1 MPKQK
6 TRPNIVT
13 SQRIK
18 ELRKLRKLTQ
28 ADLASKIGKSDQMIR
43 KYESG
48 KEGVPTSSIYALAAA
63 LDCCPEYL
71 WDATDCITQT
81 EYDAEQAEID
91 STIKKILPLYEEYWK
106 TVERRERIV
115 EDMAREFLDCSI
127 KHSPQ
132 PALPNAA
139 FSEDGHI
146 FTLTTPGNRQYRF
159 TSRKEWEHFWMSF
172 FEDVQKVLKYHLYEY
187 DAQQEVLTN
196 G

>member
-91 STIKKILPLYEEYWK
+91 STIKKSFRCMKNTGKLLNAGSGLW
-106 TVERRERIV
+106 RIWQ
-115 EDMAREFLDCSI
+115 ES
-127 KHSPQ
+127 
-132 PALPNAA
+132 
-139 FSEDGHI
+139 
-146 FTLTTPGNRQYRF
+146 
-159 TSRKEWEHFWMSF
+159 FWI
-172 FEDVQKVLKYHLYEY
+172 
-187 DAQQEVLTN
+187 AP
-196 G
+196 